1 MSRRCDFLK
10 KGVQSGNNV
19 SHAQNKTR
27 RRFLPNV
34 QQKSLHSEILDEM
47 VRVRISTAGLRSIE
61 SAYGL
66 DTFLL
71 KTHDA
76 RLGPD
81 AIKIKRR
88 IETKQRKDARRKAAA

>member
-34 QQKSLHSEILDEM
+34 QQKSLHSDVLDEM
-47 VRVRISTAGLRSIE
+47 VRVKISVSGLRTVE
-61 SAYGL
+61 SVGGVDA
-66 DTFLL
+66 FLL
-71 KTHDA
+71 RTHDS

-81 AIKIKRR
+81 AIKLKRR
-88 IETKQRKDARRKAAA
+88 IQTKKRKDERRKAAA